1 MSHHDPNTSRSRRR
15 CTLDRR
21 DRVVARCVQWLAKAD
36 RSRGPAKFKPSDVK
50 CPDGVKAEVGVTF
63 DCTFTGPDAN
73 YVAHMKILAVNGD
86 AVQFDVN
93 SEPVK

>member
-1 MSHHDPNTSRSRRR
+1 VSSLAACSDLPKRIDPEG
-15 CTLDRR
+15 
-21 DRVVARCVQWLAKAD
+21 A
-36 RSRGPAKFKPSDVK
+36 AKFKPSDVK